1 MAVIF
6 SGRIR
11 PNLVTLAAR
20 IRRSKSTVVEYLR
33 RLADAGVLEWVRRLV
48 PKAEAEPWARGPQVE
63 QTSNAYRL
71 TLPERLRKF
80 VRKGPPAAD
89 EAARKAEM
97 RARIDAHIR
106 EEGAERID
114 AAIARGR
121 ARGEAANRAAS
132 LAQERE
138 SSARAQ
144 TDPDI
149 DQKASVL
156 WTDLS

>member
-1 MAVIF
+1 
-6 SGRIR
+6 
-11 PNLVTLAAR
+11 
-20 IRRSKSTVVEYLR
+20 
-33 RLADAGVLEWVRRLV
+33 
-48 PKAEAEPWARGPQVE
+48 
-63 QTSNAYRL
+63 
-71 TLPERLRKF
+71 
-80 VRKGPPAAD
+80 
-89 EAARKAEM
+89 M

-114 AAIARGR
+114 GAIARGR

-144 TDPDI
+144 TDPEI

-156 WTDLS
+156 RTDKS